1 MTEYR
6 APLADMRFVINQ
18 LADLDGIAGLPG
30 CAEITPDL
38 VDAILEEAGKL
49 AAEVLAPLNHPGDV
63 QGCVLENGVVRAPDG
78 FKEAY
83 ARFVEGGWN
92 GVPFDSDYGGQNLP
106 WLVATAVSEIWC
118 GANMAF
124 SLCPMLTQAAV
135 EALSLY
141 GSDGLKAAYLAKLVS
156 GEWSG
161 TMDLTEPQAGSDL
174 SQVRTKAVRHGE
186 AVRITGQKVFITYGE
201 HDLAA
206 NIVHM
211 VLARSPDGPPGIKGL
226 SLYLVPKFLP
236 GEDGGPGPR
245 NDLRA
250 VSLEH
255 KLGINASPTLVMS
268 FGDDGG
274 ATGFLIGEENR
285 GIEYMFTMMNNARL
299 AVGLQGVGI
308 GERAYQQARAYA
320 GERVQG
326 RDDDGRPV
334 TIDHHPDVKRML
346 LAMKADT
353 EAGRGLAYFV
363 AGALDK
369 AKRHPDAQVRADN
382 QALVDLL
389 VPVVKAWITDI
400 GIETANTGVQVHGGM
415 GYIEET
421 GAAQYLRDAR
431 IAAIYEG
438 TNGIQAADLVGR
450 KVARDGGA
458 AARMLIARMAGLEKE
473 LAAGGEATAAIGV
486 RLADGVRALASATD
500 WLVHTHP
507 ADPMAVDAG
516 AVLYLRLMGTV
527 AAGWLMA
534 RAALI
539 AARAAAD
546 YEGGDGDG
554 GGDPAFLAAKA
565 LTARFF
571 ADQRLV
577 QAPGLASAFMD
588 GAAAVRAVH
597 AEHL

>member
-1 MTEYR
+1 MTAYA
-6 APLADMRFVINQ
+6 APLADMRFVINE
-18 LADLDGIAGLPG
+18 LADLDGVTRLPG
-30 CAEITPDL
+30 CADATPDL
-38 VDAILEEAGKL
+38 VDAVLEEAGKL

-63 QGCVLENGVVRAPDG
+63 QGCVLENGVVRTPDG

-118 GANMAF
+118 GANMSF

-135 EALSLY
+135 EAVSLY
-141 GSDGLKAAYLAKLVS
+141 GSDEIKAGYLAKLVS

-174 SQVRTKAVRHGE
+174 SQVRTKAVRDGE
-186 AVRITGQKVFITYGE
+186 KVRITGQKVFITYGE

-274 ATGFLIGEENR
+274 ATGFLVGEENR
-285 GIEYMFTMMNNARL
+285 GIEHMFTMMNNARL

-320 GERVQG
+320 RERVQG
-326 RDDDGRPV
+326 RADDGRSV
-334 TIDHHPDVKRML
+334 TIDYHPDVKRML
-346 LAMKADT
+346 LSMKADT
-353 EAGRGLAYFV
+353 EAGRALAYFV

-369 AKRHPDAQVRADN
+369 AKRHPDAEARADN

-389 VPVVKAWITDI
+389 VPVVKAWITDV

-421 GAAQYLRDAR
+421 GAAQHLRDAR

-450 KVARDGGA
+450 KVTRDGGA
-458 AARMLIARMAGLEKE
+458 AVGTLIARMTGLEKD
-473 LAAGGEATAAIGV
+473 LAAAGEATAAIGA
-486 RLADGVRALASATD
+486 RLADGVRALAAATD
-500 WLVHTHP
+500 WLIDTHP
-507 ADPMAVDAG
+507 TDPAAVDAG

-527 AAGWLMA
+527 VAGWLMA
-534 RAALI
+534 RAALT
-539 AARAAAD
+539 AARAADRGAD
-546 YEGGDGDG
+546 GE
-554 GGDPAFLAAKA
+554 GDPAFLSAKGV
-565 LTARFF
+565 TARFF

-588 GAAAVRAVH
+588 GAAAVRAAN
-597 AEHL
+597 AEQL